1 MDEELSDQ
9 FRKVVGSWNQPE
21 FKHIEVRKVF
31 VTKAS
36 ELKLNAIAKD
46 AKKFQCDAIVIG
58 VGQDQNGPVLL
69 DNPLS
74 PKAAKAL
81 GDSLEILG
89 LTGALD
95 EVRRLPGL
103 PELNADL
110 LVLAGVG
117 KQANGANYDDE
128 SLRRAAGSAV
138 RQLAGVTSV
147 LLALPA
153 PAVSQAAA
161 VAEGAALGA
170 YAYSDYRQVSLSS
183 QQKVVEEVTILTA
196 AADDKS
202 FTDALARAA
211 IIGRTVN
218 ATRSLVNQPPSDLYP
233 ETFAQSAKDLSR
245 NLPVKVTVIDDKKLE
260 KDGYGGILGVGKG
273 SSRPP
278 RLVKVE
284 YAPAKAKVKL
294 AFVGKG
300 VTFDSGGLSLKP
312 AGGMMTMKLD
322 MAGAAVALNSV
333 LAIAELGLPVK
344 ATAWLCLA
352 ENMPSGT
359 AQRPSDVITTYGG
372 RTVEVL
378 NTDAEGRL
386 VMADGLA
393 AASEEKPDVILD
405 VATLTGAQMVALGSR
420 VSAVMGDEGVR
431 AAVKESADRAGEKF
445 WPMPFPEEL
454 RSTLD
459 SQVADL
465 KNIGD
470 KFGGMLTAGIFLQEF
485 VGETDGERI
494 PWAHLDIAGP
504 AFNESAAYGY
514 TPKEGTGVAV
524 RTLIAY
530 AEDVL
535 GRAG

>member
-1 MDEELSDQ
+1 
-9 FRKVVGSWNQPE
+9 V
-21 FKHIEVRKVF
+21 I
-31 VTKAS
+31 KAS
-36 ELKLNAIAKD
+36 ELKLKAIAKD
-46 AKKFQCDAIVIG
+46 ARKHQCDAIVIG
-58 VGQDQNGPVLL
+58 VGQGQDGPVLL
-69 DNPLS
+69 PNPLP
-74 PKAAKAL
+74 PKADKAL
-81 GDSLEILG
+81 SDSLDILG
-89 LTGALD
+89 VTGAVD
-95 EVRRLPGL
+95 EVRRMPGL
-103 PELNADL
+103 PELNADV

-117 KQANGANYDDE
+117 RKGTDDEYDDE
-128 SLRRAAGSAV
+128 ALRRAAGSAV
-138 RQLAGVTSV
+138 RQLAGVESV

-153 PAVSQAAA
+153 STLAQVAA
-161 VAEGAALGA
+161 VAEGAVMGA
-170 YAYSDYRQVSLSS
+170 YSYVQYRHVSAAS
-183 QQKVVEEVTILTA
+183 QRETVRNVTLHTPL
-196 AADDKS
+196 ADD
-202 FTDALARAA
+202 AELATVLNRAA
-211 IIGRTVN
+211 VIGRCVN
-218 ATRSLVNQPPSDLYP
+218 STRNLVNEPPSDLYP
-233 ETFAQSAKDLSR
+233 ETFATAAKELSR
-245 NLPVKVTVIDDKKLE
+245 NLPVKVTVIDEKKLE

-284 YAPAKAKVKL
+284 YAPSKAKAKL

-312 AGGMMTMKLD
+312 ASGMMTMKLD
-322 MAGAAVALNSV
+322 MAGAAAVLNSV

-386 VMADGLA
+386 VMADALA
-393 AASEEKPDVILD
+393 AASEEAPDVILD

-420 VSAVMGDEGVR
+420 VSAVMGDDGVR
-431 AAVKESADRAGEKF
+431 AAVKEAADRSGEQF

-459 SQVADL
+459 SSVADL

-485 VGETDGERI
+485 VGETDGEKI

-504 AFNESAAYGY
+504 AFNEGPPYGY

-524 RTLIAY
+524 RTLVAY
-530 AEDVL
+530 AEDVVS
-535 GRAG
+535 RTS

>member
-1 MDEELSDQ
+1 MN
-9 FRKVVGSWNQPE
+9 K
-21 FKHIEVRKVF
+21 
-31 VTKAS
+31 TS
-36 ELKLNAIAKD
+36 ELKFNAIAKD
-46 AKKFQCDAIVIG
+46 ARKFQCDAMVIG
-58 VGQDQNGPVLL
+58 VGKGADGPVLL
-69 DNPLS
+69 ENPLS
-74 PKAAKAL
+74 PKAASAL
-81 GDSLEILG
+81 SDSLAMLG
-89 LTGALD
+89 VTGAAD
-95 EVRRLPGL
+95 EVQRLPGL

-110 LVLAGVG
+110 LVLVG
-117 KQANGANYDDE
+117 MGKVGSGADYDDE
-128 SLRRAAGSAV
+128 SFRRAAGSAV
-138 RQLAGVTSV
+138 RQLAGVSS
-147 LLALPA
+147 LLMTLPA
-153 PAVSQAAA
+153 NSLSQAAA

-170 YAYSDYRQVSLSS
+170 YSYDEYRHVTAKS
-183 QQKVVEEVTILTA
+183 KPGTVEEVTVLTSV
-196 AADDKS
+196 ADDKS
-202 FTDALARAA
+202 LRNAFERASV
-211 IIGRTVN
+211 IGKTVN
-218 ATRSLVNQPPSDLYP
+218 ATRNLVNQPPNDLYP
-233 ETFAQSAKDLSR
+233 ESFAQSAKDLAR
-245 NLPVKVTVIDDKKLE
+245 NLPVKVTVIDEKKLE

-284 YAPAKAKVKL
+284 YAPARAKVKL

-300 VTFDSGGLSLKP
+300 VTFESGGLSLKP
-312 AGGMMTMKLD
+312 ASGMMTMKLD
-322 MAGAAVALNSV
+322 MAGAAVVLNSI

-431 AAVKESADRAGEKF
+431 AAIKESGDRAGEAF

-485 VGETDGERI
+485 VGETDGEKI

-504 AFNESAAYGY
+504 AFNEGAPYGY

-530 AEDVL
+530 TEDVL
-535 GRAG
+535 NGAG

>member
-1 MDEELSDQ
+1 M
-9 FRKVVGSWNQPE
+9 
-21 FKHIEVRKVF
+21 I
-31 VTKAS
+31 KAS
-36 ELKLNAIAKD
+36 ELKLHAIAKD
-46 AKKFQCDAIVIG
+46 AKKVQCDAIVIG
-58 VGQDQNGPVLL
+58 VGEGTEGPFLL
-69 DNPLS
+69 ENPLS
-74 PKAAKAL
+74 PKAATAL
-81 GDSLEILG
+81 SETLGLLG

-117 KQANGANYDDE
+117 KTGPGGAVDDE

-138 RQLAGVTSV
+138 RQLAGVSSV

-153 PAVSQAAA
+153 STVPLAAA
-161 VAEGAALGA
+161 IAEGCALGA
-170 YAYSDYRQVSLSS
+170 YSYNEYRNTSAKS
-183 QQKVVEEVTILTA
+183 QPEIVKEVTILTA
-196 AADDKS
+196 AADEKPLK
-202 FTDALARAA
+202 DALNRALV
-211 IIGRTVN
+211 IGKTVN

-233 ETFAQSAKDLSR
+233 ESFAQSAKELAR
-245 NLPVKVTVIDDKKLE
+245 NLPVKVTVIDEKKLE

-284 YAPAKAKVKL
+284 YSPAKAKVNL

-300 VTFDSGGLSLKP
+300 ITFDSGGLSLKP

-322 MAGAAVALNSV
+322 MAGAAVVLNSV
-333 LAIAELGLPVK
+333 LAIAEMGLPVK

-359 AQRPSDVITTYGG
+359 AQRPSDIITTYGG

-431 AAVKESADRAGEKF
+431 AAVKEAADRSGEQF

-454 RSTLD
+454 RQTLD

-485 VGETDGERI
+485 VGEADGERI

-504 AFNESAAYGY
+504 AFNETAPYGY
-514 TPKEGTGVAV
+514 TPKEGTGVGV

-535 GRAG
+535 SRTS